1 MFNKQ
6 IDINKVNEDQFKE
19 LISRFDQLE
28 SKVDK
33 LESKVDKL
41 ESKVDI
47 EVSCL
52 KDRINQ
58 TTTLMLFFNGTAMLA
73 ILGSVITLVVT
84 HISSK

>member
-19 LISRFDQLE
+19 LISRFDQ
-28 SKVDK
+28 

-58 TTTLMLFFNGTAMLA
+58 TTTLMLFFNGTAMLT